1 MTDQQLS
8 LTAKQAATPDS
19 LVVVA
24 IKGAFATVAIS
35 GLSASPGPCG
45 APCPLHG
52 PRLLLPPAGEGRC
65 ADAVRRWR
73 SSGKSCRWQFLLLLL
88 RPGSPSP
95 TAFALP
101 SRWRPLPGAVETNA
115 PPSESPW
122 SLQDFAL
129 RAVNPGLWWRW
140 GDSNPRPTPT
150 YFSLQ
155 GLSTHT
161 TISLRA
167 DESPQCPA
175 NHQEMM
181 LLASR
186 YAPLATPRI
195 GSGIRTRPAPT
206 LDGGA
211 LRAPVGC
218 VFISCN

>member
-1 MTDQQLS
+1 MRWNLVIG
-8 LTAKQAATPDS
+8 LHRTPHP
-19 LVVVA
+19 
-24 IKGAFATVAIS
+24 IN
-35 GLSASPGPCG
+35 
-45 APCPLHG
+45 
-52 PRLLLPPAGEGRC
+52 
-65 ADAVRRWR
+65 RWR
-73 SSGKSCRWQFLLLLL
+73 RPGTANRWQFLLLLL

-101 SRWRPLPGAVETNA
+101 SRWHPLPGAVETNA

-150 YFSLQ
+150 YFNLQ
-155 GLSTHT
+155 GLSAHT

-167 DESPQCPA
+167 DESPQCSA

-186 YAPLATPRI
+186 YAPLATLRT
-195 GSGIRTRPAPT
+195 GSGIRARPAPT

-211 LRAPVGC
+211 LRAPVGVEADVPHDSGRFREGVSAHGAC
-218 VFISCN
+218 FCFPQQITSGRTSGSTPTRAFASCGSPRCAGSPKRS